1 MTTEGIDVYTEV
13 KGHLIRPSGKPHGE
27 HPYPDHTGRIWSMC
41 PVHPDG
47 AKHGNRSLSLHPE
60 YGLKCFAGC
69 DYGAIKDALL
79 GPLLTRDKPG
89 QRPAP
94 TGALGT
100 PVAVYE
106 YSDSKG
112 VLIAQKG
119 RWATE
124 SGKTFRWRRSDSGP
138 WSGLGDMHE
147 ADLPLYRLDAIAN
160 IKAGTAIYLVE
171 GEKAADRLVREGI
184 QATCLPGGA
193 SVQDF
198 GYVFEPLRG
207 HTVLLWPDN
216 DAVGRTM
223 MVRLRSHIQEVARF
237 TAWVT
242 LTRSIPEKGD
252 AYDFF
257 ELGGTK
263 AELEGQI
270 LTEPVVEHIDR
281 DAIRVTHPANG
292 IPFVF
297 ECLRIQKSRTV
308 FDCEFSVVPRGR
320 TDNYVQRLNMLSP
333 SSVTDMRRTLAE
345 IYGKEHDWPKLLASV
360 IALVR
365 SNYVAADRSIDVTDI
380 PITGDDLLMIDPL
393 IPAHAATVLFGD
405 GGSAKSYLALSL
417 CVGMATGRDVCG
429 WQLPAA
435 RSLYIDWEDNQ
446 SNWARRVNRVATG
459 MGVEVPPHAMHY
471 WNAEGLSLADLADGL
486 RDKILKDDIRFAVI
500 DSAGTA
506 GGGPP
511 EDAETTLAFFRALSS
526 LNVTTL
532 IIAHINKTVGDAPV
546 TKPFG
551 SVMWHNQAR
560 RTWGITRQQ
569 DDESDVINLILQC
582 HKVNDG
588 KRPRPVAI
596 EVTFDPDQNGPVR
609 LRQTA
614 LEEIPLALQ
623 KNLPLE
629 TQVKMLLVGGKPW
642 TCNEIA
648 DELDQ
653 KSNRIAYVLRTRPL
667 MFTKAGQRNDT
678 TGRPADAWTTAGA
691 APAATEPDT
700 YWQRSPF

>member
-1 MTTEGIDVYTEV
+1 MTEGIDVYNEV
-13 KGHLIRPSGKPHGE
+13 KEHLIRPSGKPHGE
-27 HPYPDHTGRIWSMC
+27 YPYPDSKGRIWSMC
-41 PVHPDG
+41 PVHLDG
-47 AKHGNRSLSLHPE
+47 QKHGNRSLSLHPE

-69 DYGAIKDALL
+69 DYGSIKDALL
-79 GPLLTRDKPG
+79 GPIHSRNG
-89 QRPAP
+89 SAP
-94 TGALGT
+94 PREWIGALGK

-106 YSDSKG
+106 YSDQKG
-112 VLIAQKG
+112 TLIAQKG
-119 RWATE
+119 RFNTDK
-124 SGKTFRWRRSDSGP
+124 GKTFRWRRSDNGP
-138 WSGLGDMHE
+138 WSGLGDMTE
-147 ADLPLYRLDAIAN
+147 ADLPLYRADAIVN
-160 IKAGTAIYLVE
+160 LKIGTPIYLVE

-198 GYVFEPLRG
+198 GYVFEPLRD

-223 MVRLRSHIQEVARF
+223 MTRLRSHVTDVASF
-237 TAWVT
+237 VAGVA
-242 LTRSIPEKGD
+242 LTRSLPEKGD
-252 AYDFF
+252 AFDYF
-257 ELGGTK
+257 EMGGTK
-263 AELEGQI
+263 QELDSQV

-292 IPFVF
+292 MPFVF

-308 FDCEFSVVPRGR
+308 FDCEFSVVPRNR

-333 SSVTDMRRTLAE
+333 SAVTDMRRTLAE

-365 SNYVAADRSIDVTDI
+365 NNYVAADRSIDVTDI
-380 PITGDDLLMIDPL
+380 PLDDDALLLIDPL
-393 IPAHAATVLFGD
+393 IPTNAATVLFGD

-417 CVGMATGRDVCG
+417 CVGMATGHDVCG
-429 WQLPAA
+429 WSLPAV

-446 SNWARRVNRVATG
+446 GNWARRVNRVATG
-459 MGVEVPPHAMHY
+459 MGVEVPAHALHY
-471 WNAEGLSLADLADGL
+471 WNAEGLSLTDLADGL
-486 RDKILKDDIRFAVI
+486 RDKILKDDIRFAII

-506 GGGPP
+506 SGGPP

-526 LNVTTL
+526 LNVPTL

-569 DDESDVINLILQC
+569 DDESDIINLILQC
-582 HKVNDG
+582 HKINDG
-588 KRPRPVAI
+588 KRPRPGAR
-596 EVTFDPDQNGPVR
+596 EVVFEDQNGPVT
-609 LRQTA
+609 LRQTP
-614 LEEIPLALQ
+614 LEETPLLLQ
-623 KNLPLE
+623 KNLPIE
-629 TQVKMLLVGGKPW
+629 MQVKMLLANGKSM

-648 DELDQ
+648 DELDL
-653 KSNRIAYVLRTRPL
+653 KSSRVAYVLRTRPL
-667 MFTKAGQRNDT
+667 MFSKAGQRNDT
-678 TGRPADAWTTAGA
+678 TGRPSDAWVSVGTVTTQSSSDA
-691 APAATEPDT
+691 
-700 YWQRSPF
+700 YWQKSPF

>member
-1 MTTEGIDVYTEV
+1 MTEGISVYNEV
-13 KGHLIRPSGKPHGE
+13 KDHLIRPSGKPHGE
-27 HPYPDHTGRIWSMC
+27 HPYPDGRGRIWSMC
-41 PVHPDG
+41 PIHPDG
-47 AKHGNRSLSLHPE
+47 QKHGNRSLSLDPK

-69 DYGAIKDALL
+69 NYGAIKDALL
-79 GPLLTRDKPG
+79 GPSDDRNGTQAPRDYNGSLGKPDAIYG
-89 QRPAP
+89 
-94 TGALGT
+94 
-100 PVAVYE
+100 

-112 VLIAQKG
+112 NLLAQKG
-119 RWATE
+119 RWNTDK
-124 SGKTFRWRRSDSGP
+124 GKTFRWRLTENGP
-138 WSGLGDMHE
+138 WSGLGDMTE
-147 ADLPLYRLDAIAN
+147 SDLPLYRVDAIAHV
-160 IKAGTAIYLVE
+160 KPGTPIYLVE
-171 GEKAADRLVREGI
+171 GEKAVDRLVREGI

-193 SVQDF
+193 SVQEF

-216 DAVGRTM
+216 DAAGRTLM
-223 MVRLRSHIQEVARF
+223 TRLRSYVTDVAGF
-237 TAWVT
+237 VAWVA
-242 LTRSIPEKGD
+242 LTRSLPEKGD
-252 AYDFF
+252 AYDYF

-263 AELEGQI
+263 DELESQV
-270 LTEPVVEHIDR
+270 LTEPVVEHTDR

-292 IPFVF
+292 MPFVF
-297 ECLRIQKSRTV
+297 ECLRIQKSRSV

-333 SSVTDMRRTLAE
+333 SAVTDMRRTLGE

-365 SNYVAADRSIDVTDI
+365 NNYVAADRSIDVTDI
-380 PITGDDLLMIDPL
+380 PINEDDLLMIDPL
-393 IPAHAATVLFGD
+393 IPTNAATVLFGD
-405 GGSAKSYLALSL
+405 GGSAKSYFALSL

-429 WQLPAA
+429 WSLPAA

-459 MGVEVPPHAMHY
+459 LDVEVPPHAMHY
-471 WNAEGLSLADLADGL
+471 WNAEGLSLTDLADGL

-511 EDAETTLAFFRALSS
+511 EDAATTLAFFRALAT

-532 IIAHINKTVGDAPV
+532 IIAHINKTSGDAPV

-588 KRPRPVAI
+588 KRPRPIAI
-596 EVTFDPDQNGPVR
+596 EVTFEDQNGPVT
-609 LRQTA
+609 LRQTP
-614 LEEIPLALQ
+614 LEETPLALQ

-629 TQVKMLLVGGKPW
+629 TQIRMLLVNGR
-642 TCNEIA
+642 TMTTNDIA
-648 DELDQ
+648 EELDQ
-653 KSNRIAYVLRTRPL
+653 KSSRIAYVLRTRPL
-667 MFTKAGQRNDT
+667 MFAKVGQHNAT
-678 TGRPADAWTTAGA
+678 TGRPADAWAAINTTSPSAN
-691 APAATEPDT
+691 PDL
-700 YWQRSPF
+700 YWLKSPF